1 MSATSSVPKDLNR
14 RAAELPSQYVGITA
28 NSEDGGRSSGLLV
41 TREDIFKIKNYQ
53 RTALG
58 LPSTLPSLVQLLGF
72 SKSGI
77 VGLEPVDLL
86 ASYKK
91 LREHGL
97 SWTDLEEKVKLT
109 SANLYTFSS
118 EFLVSGQRLINVV
131 EEMDFVKQLTTPIRD
146 AVIEDGADLVPKAL
160 SEKDKLIKDMGLA
173 KLLEMMAASI
183 ETQLAAVTLVKNRT
197 SSFASVITTNLIP
210 EIGHKI
216 ALSQKH
222 SLGKKV
228 EELNAAIAELTKDID
243 QKKQEYNELVKK
255 ALDGI
260 NFMGPVGLVV
270 LGGIFGAQA
279 EKVRK
284 ARNKMIGER
293 DAKVAEV
300 KVLAPLIEAVGRLA
314 GYLDN
319 LDMSLKDAEV
329 GANNL
334 RDMWMLLHTWVGE
347 SLSKLRLIDDS
358 KTLFEF
364 VVEFQ
369 LVLLPWNDIKSVSY
383 ELNTTFIRAINDW
396 NSGANA

>member
-1 MSATSSVPKDLNR
+1 MFATSSVPQDLNR
-14 RAAELPSQYVGITA
+14 RAAELPGQYVEITA
-28 NSEDGGRSSGLLV
+28 NSEEGGRDSGLLV
-41 TREDIFKIKNYQ
+41 TREDIFKIKSYE
-53 RTALG
+53 RTALA
-58 LPSTLPSLVQLLGF
+58 LPSNLQSVTQLLGF

-77 VGLEPVDLL
+77 AGLEPADLL
-86 ASYKK
+86 ATYKK
-91 LREHGL
+91 LRGHGL
-97 SWTDLEEKVKLT
+97 SWADLEEKVKLT
-109 SANLYTFSS
+109 SASLYTFSS
-118 EFLVSGQRLINVV
+118 EFLVTGQRVIDVI
-131 EEMDFVKQLTTPIRD
+131 EKMDFVKQLTTPIRE
-146 AVIEDGADLVPKAL
+146 AVIEDGADLAPKEL
-160 SEKDKLIKDMGLA
+160 SDNDKLVKDLGLA
-173 KLLEMMAASI
+173 RLLEMMAASI
-183 ETQLAAVTLVKNRT
+183 EAQLAAVTLVKNRT
-197 SSFASVITTNLIP
+197 SGFASEITQKLIP
-210 EIGHKI
+210 EVGQKI
-216 ALSQKH
+216 TLSQKH
-222 SLGKKV
+222 NLGKKV
-228 EELNAAIAELTKDID
+228 EELNAEIAELTKDID

-284 ARNKMIGER
+284 ARNKMIGVR

-334 RDMWMLLHTWVGE
+334 RDMWLLLHTWVTE
-347 SLSKLRLIDDS
+347 SLGKLRLIDDS

-364 VVEFQ
+364 VMEFQ
-369 LVLLPWNDIKSVSY
+369 LVLLPWNDIKQTSY

-396 NSGANA
+396 NSGAHA